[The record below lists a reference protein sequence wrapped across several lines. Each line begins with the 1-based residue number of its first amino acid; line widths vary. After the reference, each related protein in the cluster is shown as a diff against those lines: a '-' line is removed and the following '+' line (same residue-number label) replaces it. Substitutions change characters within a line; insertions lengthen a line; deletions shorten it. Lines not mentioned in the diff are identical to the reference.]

1 MMTQLAPV
9 AGPDGRHRCTWPG
22 DDPQYLAYHDDEWGR
37 PHYDERELFEL
48 LCLEGMQAG
57 LSWITVLR
65 KRDNFRR
72 AFDGFDPERIVR
84 YDDIKLA
91 ELKTDAGIIRNA
103 LKIGSVVANAKAYL
117 ALKDAGRNFSDYLW
131 DMAGGKPLRNSWQT
145 TEQVPATT
153 PVSETMSKQLK
164 KDGFKFVGPT
174 IVYAFMQASG
184 MVNDHLVGCFCYELC
199 G

>member
-1 MMTQLAPV
+1 MIHQLAPV
-9 AGPDGRHRCTWPG
+9 TGADGRQRCTWPG
-22 DDPQYLAYHDDEWGR
+22 DDLQYLAYHDEEWGR
-37 PHYDERELFEL
+37 PHYGERELFEL

-65 KRDNFRR
+65 KRENYRR
-72 AFDGFDPERIVR
+72 AFDGFDPERIVH
-84 YDDIKLA
+84 YDDLKIA

-103 LKIGSVVANAKAYL
+103 LKINSIVANAKAYL
-117 ALKDAGRNFSDYLW
+117 ALKEQGLNFSDYLW
-131 DMAGGKPLRNSWQT
+131 DMAGGKPLKNSWQT
-145 TEQVPATT
+145 TDQVPATT
-153 PVSETMSKQLK
+153 PVSEAMSKQLK